1 MLRFAFLLFVA
12 LLTVSTLFAQNPE
25 PDNTPYKIVFQLT
38 SADTLVHRSLIKQL
52 NNALTAAPKAQLEV
66 VCHNAGIYFLVT
78 SKTLQSE
85 GIRTLK
91 ARGVDFVGCENTL
104 RERKIKREELLPEVR
119 TVPAGIIEIVKK
131 QRKKWA
137 YIKAG

>member
-1 MLRFAFLLFVA
+1 M
-12 LLTVSTLFAQNPE
+12 
-25 PDNTPYKIVFQLT
+25 
-38 SADTLVHRSLIKQL
+38 
-52 NNALTAAPKAQLEV
+52 
-66 VCHNAGIYFLVT
+66 
-78 SKTLQSE
+78 
-85 GIRTLK
+85 K

-104 RERKIKREELLPEVR
+104 RERKINRAELMPEVR

>member
-1 MLRFAFLLFVA
+1 MKFILP
-12 LLTVSTLFAQNPE
+12 LFALVLSFSTISAQTDAV
-25 PDNTPYKIVFQLT
+25 DNTRYQIVFHLT
-38 SADTLVHRSLIKQL
+38 SGDTLAHKALVKQL
-52 NNALTAAPKAQLEV
+52 NNLLRAAPKSRIEV
-66 VCHNAGIYFLVT
+66 VCHGMGIYFLVT
-78 SKTLQSE
+78 EKTQQAA
-85 GIRTLK
+85 GIRDLK

-104 RERKIKREELLPEVR
+104 RERKINRTELMQEVR

>member
-1 MLRFAFLLFVA
+1 MKQYFILLA
-12 LLTVSTLFAQNPE
+12 LACSLPALSAQTETV
-25 PDNTPYKIVFQLT
+25 DNTPYKIVFHLT
-38 SADTLVHRSLIKQL
+38 TADTLVHKALVKQL
-52 NNALTAAPKAQLEV
+52 NNALAAAPKSQLEV
-66 VCHNAGIYFLVT
+66 VCHNMGIYFLVT
-78 SKTLQSE
+78 EKTQQAA
-85 GIRTLK
+85 GIRDLK

-104 RERKIKREELLPEVR
+104 RERKINRSELMPEVR